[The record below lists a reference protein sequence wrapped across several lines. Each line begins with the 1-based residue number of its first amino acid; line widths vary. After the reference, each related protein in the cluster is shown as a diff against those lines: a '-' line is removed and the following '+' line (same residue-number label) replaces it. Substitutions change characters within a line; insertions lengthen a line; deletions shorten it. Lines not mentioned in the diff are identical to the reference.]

1 MTGPWPLHP
10 KRGIE
15 LTWVTF
21 KVDSIPSHQS
31 VLFFFKG
38 ERADAKT
45 DGENILAAM
54 KALTS
59 AAGTLHSNCDFLV
72 KNFQTRQ
79 TAMDDEIGG
88 LIEAKAVMQGITGA
102 ANSES
107 WVLFRT
113 GDVKVDRVDGHTRKS
128 IETICRH
135 RKPGLQD
142 RRWERMRLRCRT
154 KELGCWPLLDS
165 WGWQKLQNHM
175 S

>member
-1 MTGPWPLHP
+1 
-10 KRGIE
+10 
-15 LTWVTF
+15 
-21 KVDSIPSHQS
+21 
-31 VLFFFKG
+31 
-38 ERADAKT
+38 
-45 DGENILAAM
+45 M

-135 RKPGLQD
+135 RKPGL
-142 RRWERMRLRCRT
+142 WERMRLR
-154 KELGCWPLLDS
+154 S
-165 WGWQKLQNHM
+165 LQNKGSLVVGRCLIAEADRNCKIIDPTMHRWINGEPCRNIIVIIPKLLCTTLDTTCFAFG
-175 S
+175 SN